1 MHKDETSDPVA
12 GVAVE
17 ELGEGSII
25 SDDDATLIA
34 LGKKPELRRVHSF
47 WSRMNLQDSQS
58 VCKADVQ

>member
-1 MHKDETSDPVA
+1 MLSKEESGDPLA

-17 ELGEGSII
+17 ELGEGSVI

-47 WSRMNLQDSQS
+47 WS
-58 VCKADVQ
+58 CKSLLEN